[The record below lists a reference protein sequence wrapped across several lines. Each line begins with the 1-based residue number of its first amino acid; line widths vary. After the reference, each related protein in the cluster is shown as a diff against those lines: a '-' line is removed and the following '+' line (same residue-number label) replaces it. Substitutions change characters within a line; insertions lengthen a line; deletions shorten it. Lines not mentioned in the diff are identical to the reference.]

1 MCGWSTSTSA
11 HVGQW
16 HSYNICP
23 TLWVSG
29 VGVSSHGCMM
39 MPAWFSPFVSAL
51 LCSLICLDIRIQG
64 TKTGSTCACLC
75 GMGFSEGFGSG

>member
-1 MCGWSTSTSA
+1 MDGQLVLQHMWASGIHIASALPCGSVELA
-11 HVGQW
+11 V
-16 HSYNICP
+16 
-23 TLWVSG
+23 
-29 VGVSSHGCMM
+29 MM